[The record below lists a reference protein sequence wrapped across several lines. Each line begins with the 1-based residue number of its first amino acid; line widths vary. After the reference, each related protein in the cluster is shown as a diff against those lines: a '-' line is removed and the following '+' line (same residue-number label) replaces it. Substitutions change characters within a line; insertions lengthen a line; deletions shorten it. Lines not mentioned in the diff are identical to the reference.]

1 MKRGIIL
8 NILHVIDTDIWGG
21 IEQLVHDICKKQ
33 NNNNNKSFVLI
44 EQDNDY
50 IQKRY
55 LGVASVLPLKM
66 KCLGGIFSINK
77 LVEMVKDNKIE
88 VIYCHSGRLLS
99 LCIAV
104 KKKLGIKVFAYKHNT
119 LPSKKD
125 PYHYLQRKW
134 IDGTICVSR
143 IVFDTQTEGLSND
156 EKKKFHVIYNG
167 IDTDKYNKYEYGKFC
182 DTKVFS
188 VGFAGRISEGKGVEY
203 LLDAFR
209 LLASDDSNVRL
220 HLAGPCDKGYY
231 QKLIEIIAEMGLQDK
246 VIFWGIV
253 DDMEKFYKSLNVFVL
268 PSLLKESF
276 GLVLCEALYCGLPVI
291 TTITGAQKEIV
302 KDSAYGLMI
311 DNIDAKNI
319 LKCIKYYRNDKME
332 NRLKRSK
339 YIEETFNIVKS
350 INDAMLLCK
359 S

>member
-1 MKRGIIL
+1 M

-21 IEQLVHDICKKQ
+21 IEQFVYDICKNQ

-44 EQDNDY
+44 EQEDGY

-55 LGVASVLPLKM
+55 LEIAEVLHLKM
-66 KCLGGIFSINK
+66 KFFGGIFCVNK
-77 LVEMVKDNKIE
+77 LVEHVKDNEIE

-104 KKKLGIKVFAYKHNT
+104 KKILGIKVFAYKHNT

-143 IVFDTQTEGLSND
+143 IVFDTQTEGLSID

-167 IDTDKYNKYEYGKFC
+167 IDTGKYNKYEYGRFC
-182 DTKVFS
+182 DTRGFS
-188 VGFAGRISEGKGVEY
+188 VGFAGRISEAKGVEY

-209 LLASDDSNVRL
+209 LLLADDSNARL
-220 HLAGPCDKGYY
+220 HLAGPCDKKYY
-231 QKLIEIIAEMGLQDK
+231 QKLNGIMAEMGLQDK
-246 VIFWGIV
+246 VVFWGIV
-253 DDMEKFYKSLNVFVL
+253 DDMERFYKSLNVFVL
-268 PSLLKESF
+268 PSRLKESF

-291 TTITGAQKEIV
+291 TTNTGAQKEIV
-302 KDSAYGLMI
+302 KDSDYGLII
-311 DNIDAKNI
+311 DNIDAESI

-339 YIEETFNIVKS
+339 YIEEKFNIDKS
-350 INDAMLLCK
+350 INDAMDLCR